1 MLAYRY
7 DMFNYKYI
15 GTINCQKDPIASKRK
30 GEDVWLLPA
39 HSTFIDPLPS
49 KDGFD
54 VVWNGST
61 WEYKEIPQPEPEPEP
76 EPEPLPPTKEEQ
88 EQARANA
95 YASEIDP
102 LHARK
107 ARKTILGEWTEEDE
121 AEYVAKVKELSA
133 SIVARYPYPTD
144 PIFAENNEIISAP
157 NAEITE
163 G

>member
-1 MLAYRY
+1 MYAKIINEETKQCDVGTGTNTKFYESIGMTEMDVEQAYNGQWY
-7 DMFNYKYI
+7 V
-15 GTINCQKDPIASKRK
+15 K
-30 GEDVWLLPA
+30 GYAPA
-39 HSTFIDPLPS
+39 
-49 KDGFD
+49 
-54 VVWNGST
+54 
-61 WEYKEIPQPEPEPEP
+61 EPA
-76 EPEPLPPTKEEQ
+76 PTKEEQ
-88 EQARANA
+88 EQARASA

-133 SIVARYPYPTD
+133 EIVARYSYPTD

-163 G
+163 GE

>member
-1 MLAYRY
+1 MNQEY
-7 DMFNYKYI
+7 YI
-15 GTINCQKDPIASKRK
+15 GQIFEGKYPPSAACWCNANNAYIEVIGDHRYEIKAVP
-30 GEDVWLLPA
+30 PA
-39 HSTFIDPLPS
+39 PA
-49 KDGFD
+49 
-54 VVWNGST
+54 
-61 WEYKEIPQPEPEPEP
+61 
-76 EPEPLPPTKEEQ
+76 PTKEEQ

-133 SIVARYPYPTD
+133 EIAERYPYPTD
-144 PIFAENNEIISAP
+144 PIYEEEKI
-157 NAEITE
+157 